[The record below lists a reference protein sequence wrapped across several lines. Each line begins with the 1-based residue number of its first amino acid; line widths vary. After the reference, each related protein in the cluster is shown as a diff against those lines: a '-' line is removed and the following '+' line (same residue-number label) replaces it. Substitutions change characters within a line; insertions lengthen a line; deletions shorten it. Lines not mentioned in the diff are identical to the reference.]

1 MSNSQPPDA
10 DAGQPRAIPFP
21 IPREEARL
29 DVAHARKTI
38 ARLGRRKAALAG
50 QIAEVDEQ
58 VEDVRRML
66 RTIFGV
72 YPDLDEE
79 EAPRKPLADLFGS
92 DPDFTGGMDSVAY
105 VRQGRGE
112 V

>member
-1 MSNSQPPDA
+1 MSEV
-10 DAGQPRAIPFP
+10 IPFP

-38 ARLGRRKAALAG
+38 ARLERKKAALAG
-50 QIAEVDEQ
+50 QIAEADERA
-58 VEDVRRML
+58 EDVRRML

-79 EAPRKPLADLFGS
+79 REPRP
-92 DPDFTGGMDSVAY
+92 
-105 VRQGRGE
+105 
-112 V
+112 